1 MLIWTVFAIHNR
13 NRTFTHK
20 SIWDSNLQCNKIMDL
35 FYIHCFHF
43 EQLKWH
49 TALATNL
56 QKMKIDFN
64 CWSYCFL
71 NFDHFN
77 DSLKLLFVNLSL
89 SICVCVLFLSL
100 FSMYPFFIRMT
111 FYIFWH
117 FLLQLCLIFL
127 PPCLKNR
134 EFILVFRFVRRKFH
148 IEYSRNPNNM
158 VKNMNFPEW
167 IINKPKY
174 KPYQFPKTK

>member
-49 TALATNL
+49 TTLATNF

-64 CWSYCFL
+64 CWSFCFL

-77 DSLKLLFVNLSL
+77 DPLKLLFLNLSL
-89 SICVCVLFLSL
+89 SVCSFSVIFFLCILSL
-100 FSMYPFFIRMT
+100 YASFSLS
-111 FYIFWH
+111 FWQLH
-117 FLLQLCLIFL
+117 RRILLQLCLIFY
-127 PPCLKNR
+127 PFTLKIANSY
-134 EFILVFRFVRRKFH
+134 FLTRKFLME
-148 IEYSRNPNNM
+148 IGTT
-158 VKNMNFPEW
+158 W
-167 IINKPKY
+167 
-174 KPYQFPKTK
+174 